1 MKHILFILI
10 SIAFLQA
17 PTSICSGNS
26 PKTYICEPTA
36 NNKKDFAKTPEERTE
51 EAFYSFIINDVIGSK
66 ATSKTGNKYYYTGF
80 SDANDAFD
88 KMLNLILPTTPRIIF
103 NRTKVYK
110 TDLITVTWKE
120 NTKTKTDV
128 KDGFAQI
135 EVVFKNRDKAKY
147 TVVFCKK

>member
-17 PTSICSGNS
+17 PTNICSGNT
-26 PKTYICEPTA
+26 PETYICKPTA
-36 NNKKDFAKTPEERTE
+36 DHKKDSAKSPEKLTE
-51 EAFYSFIINDVIGSK
+51 ETFYSFIINDVIGSK
-66 ATSKTGNKYYYTGF
+66 ATPKTGNIYYYTRF
-80 SDANDAFD
+80 SDANAAFG
-88 KMLNLILPTTPRIIF
+88 KMLNFILPATARLNF
-103 NRTKVYK
+103 NKTKVYK

-135 EVVFKNRDKAKY
+135 KVSFTNREKAEY